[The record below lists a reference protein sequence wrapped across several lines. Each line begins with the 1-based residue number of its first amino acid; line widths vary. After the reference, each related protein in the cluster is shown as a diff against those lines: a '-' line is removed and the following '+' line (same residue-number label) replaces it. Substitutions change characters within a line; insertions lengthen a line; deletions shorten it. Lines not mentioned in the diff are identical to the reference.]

1 MRRKL
6 HDEMKRIFENK
17 FLQILII
24 GVIALIT
31 LMCIF
36 TPNIMWLRKSADF
49 TVQFMAIFLGLG
61 MVFLALNQKRLMF
74 TALAACGILCLF
86 LRRAGTEELK
96 LPVVETTAP
105 NLQVALFN
113 TSSLDSNFVS
123 SLNIVLDK
131 NPDVIA
137 VQELTPEW
145 VATLDTFFCEKYP
158 NSRKLV
164 RIDPY
169 GMALYS
175 KFPISSLDTF
185 YHQNI
190 PNLKARLTLDQDYKV
205 ALFSSYSLPPIN
217 SNSVKSIESHLIGIA
232 EEMNKTIIPN
242 VFIGSLNMVPWSN
255 EIQKLRYVS
264 GLSDSRRSS
273 SSTGLLEIPYDHIFY
288 SDDRLEM
295 ISFENINSA
304 QNSHLGI
311 SGRYQLKSSSNVAK
325 QER

>member
-1 MRRKL
+1 
-6 HDEMKRIFENK
+6 MKRIFENK
-17 FLQILII
+17 FLQILIM
-24 GVIALIT
+24 GAIALIT

-49 TVQFMAIFLGLG
+49 TVQFMVIFLGLG

-74 TALAACGILCLF
+74 TALAACGIIALF

-105 NLQVALFN
+105 QIQVALFN
-113 TSSLDSNFVS
+113 TSTLDSNFVS

-131 NPDVIA
+131 DPDVIS

-145 VATLDTFFCEKYP
+145 VNTLDAFFCKKYP
-158 NSRKLV
+158 NSRKFK

-169 GMALYS
+169 GMAIYS
-175 KFPISSLDTF
+175 KFPIFSLDTF

-190 PNLKARLTLDQDYKV
+190 PNLKAVLDLDKDHKI
-205 ALFSSYSLPPIN
+205 ALFSSYSLPPVN
-217 SNSVKSIESHLIGIA
+217 SNAVRSIESHLVGIA
-232 EEMNKTIIPN
+232 DEMNKTAIPN
-242 VFIGSLNMVPWSN
+242 LFVGSLNMVPWSN

-264 GLSDSRRSS
+264 GLNDSRRSS

-288 SDDRLEM
+288 SEDRLEM
-295 ISFENINSA
+295 MNFENINSA
-304 QNSHLGI
+304 QNTHLGI
-311 SGRYQLKSSSNVAK
+311 FGKYQLKSSSDVAK
-325 QER
+325 QEG